1 MIDGLANFLRGQTM
15 LTFQNEAKNLLR
27 KYHDCSCI
35 AWISSSDSCEVIDST
50 ENLKIGA
57 FAIAKTEDSKRT
69 NFEFHSETVA
79 KNAMKILRGLQ
90 LKNSTALLLEGSPG
104 VGKSSIVS
112 AIASLTGNTL
122 VRINL
127 SEQTEISDLIGS
139 DLPSSNSDSMIFEW
153 HDGPLLGMD

>member
-1 MIDGLANFLRGQTM
+1 MSALYCKSLWLVLIFYCRKTCEVNDTM
-15 LTFQNEAKNLLR
+15 ESLNIGVFSISKNPEAKLT
-27 KYHDCSCI
+27 K
-35 AWISSSDSCEVIDST
+35 
-50 ENLKIGA
+50 
-57 FAIAKTEDSKRT
+57 
-69 NFEFHSETVA
+69 FEFHSETVA

-139 DLPSSNSDSMIFEW
+139 DLPSSNR
-153 HDGPLLGMD
+153 

>member
-1 MIDGLANFLRGQTM
+1 MESLEIGVFSIPKNP
-15 LTFQNEAKNLLR
+15 EAK
-27 KYHDCSCI
+27 
-35 AWISSSDSCEVIDST
+35 
-50 ENLKIGA
+50 
-57 FAIAKTEDSKRT
+57 KTK
-69 NFEFHSETVA
+69 FEFHSETVA

-139 DLPSSNSDSMIFEW
+139 DLPSSNR
-153 HDGPLLGMD
+153 